1 MGFQEKHEVEVSDN
15 SEIWVITGISLLG
28 PLRPA
33 KAKMT
38 EKGDEE
44 TMMMTTPTKKGGG
57 GRLVCPPAPKKA
69 RPSLMCRLEGVEFF
83 RVPEDLESVFVQRRE
98 RAK

>member
-1 MGFQEKHEVEVSDN
+1 MGAQEKNEVEVADN
-15 SEIWVITGISLLG
+15 SEIWVIAGISLRG
-28 PLRPA
+28 PLRPV

-44 TMMMTTPTKKGGG
+44 TAMMMVTPMKKGGG

-69 RPSLMCRLEGVEFF
+69 KPSLMCRLEGVEFF
-83 RVPEDLESVFVQRRE
+83 NVPEDLESVFVRRGE
-98 RAK
+98 SV